1 MFLQYNDMFQVI
13 VLRLHFRLKQS
24 WQRPVFIGS
33 ALRGGF
39 GHAIADLAC
48 TEPALLASESSCR
61 TCPKQKA
68 CAYPTVFKRPEEN
81 GQSKAPHYALRP
93 PAWGSAA
100 MFSEEPLVFE
110 QVLYDDC
117 LSWLPVILHAW
128 SRFRFEDGQPEV
140 EFVKAEQVDLD
151 GEVIASWVP
160 GASVVGFKPLSPR
173 LDFSAGS
180 DIKIRFLSPVILR
193 KQGQN
198 KTRTTITAKD
208 IVESARQRSPLK
220 KAALIHLLP
229 FHDLDKAVIN
239 AWSASIEM
247 QSDLYDCQWDRNSR
261 NHGKK
266 IPMKGVMGELT
277 LSGNLEP
284 FSASLYLAQYTGLGK
299 YPNYGA
305 GHIQI
310 DTGS

>member
-1 MFLQYNDMFQVI
+1 MFQVI
-13 VLRLHFRLKQS
+13 VLRLHFRLKQA

-39 GHAIADLAC
+39 GQAIADLAC

-61 TCPKQKA
+61 TCPKQQA
-68 CAYPTVFKRPEEN
+68 CPYPTVFKRPEEN
-81 GQSKAPHYALRP
+81 GQNKAPHYALRP
-93 PAWGSAA
+93 PVWGSAA
-100 MFSEEPLVFE
+100 MEEGDSLVFE
-110 QVLYDDC
+110 QVLFDES
-117 LSWLPVILHAW
+117 LAWLPVILHAW
-128 SRFRFEDGQPEV
+128 SRFQFEDGHPEV
-140 EFVKAEQVDLD
+140 EFIKADQLDLE
-151 GEVIASWVP
+151 GEVIASWAP
-160 GASVVGFKPLSPR
+160 GAAVQGFKPISPL
-173 LDFSAGS
+173 LDFAAANEM
-180 DIKIRFLSPVILR
+180 KIRFLSPVIIR
-193 KQGQN
+193 KQGQD
-198 KTRTTITAKD
+198 KTRASITAQD
-208 IVESARQRSPLK
+208 IVDSARQRSPLK
-220 KAALIHLLP
+220 KEALIHLLP

-261 NHGKK
+261 NHGRK
-266 IPMKGVMGELT
+266 IPMKGVMGELI
-277 LSGNLEP
+277 LSGNLSP